1 MAKRRAL
8 IVALI
13 TLMLLGLSSINALAA
28 GLPDGTPPPST
39 PSVTPTPT
47 NDGGV
52 VTSISQIFHHLV
64 FPAETISEALAGIF
78 NKAANR
84 EAGRMSEEIAKWTS
98 VIGDIVQAPKE
109 GSYTK
114 VAQASLPVAAALAP
128 ALFLL
133 RLALYHWGR
142 MIGENDSGLRVIGD
156 WVTAGVLAVVSGPF
170 LDMIVRLGWW
180 MQGKVLG
187 ETGVLAM
194 RFVES
199 TTATS
204 FVIGIANQTFFGGV
218 LTLGLS
224 IGSLVA
230 IAGLLFAFASANA
243 ALFILSISAA
253 PLAVASV
260 IPQARWLRSLWL
272 KALLIIAL
280 LPIAAGGV
288 FKAGLASS
296 YLFNSQGLLS
306 GIIRVIWLWGA
317 TGMLL
322 SISGILGKMTI
333 SATADGIKAMVGTVQ
348 QVASI
353 AALAATGAGAIGA
366 GGAAVGA
373 GVGAGTVGTSTASTA
388 ATGGGAGAGMAS
400 GTGMGAAMPVAAS
413 SPGGAEGAA
422 MGHLN
427 AAQDLTRQA
436 AAFDALGMRAPA
448 QFSRAMAHSHE
459 LSARQ
464 VELNQ
469 RMQRVA
475 ENETRSETH
484 VETQGVDFGFA
495 PGVNS
500 GIAATF
506 QGSQADFQQGF
517 QGLSP
522 YMTQHGLTPDVF
534 ASQYPED
541 TGRMVQA
548 YLTHGDDIRQ
558 ARDPLFRAGEL
569 GNIEKARDVIEFTP
583 MNWRAGDTTQ

>member
-8 IVALI
+8 IATMI
-13 TLMLLGLSSINALAA
+13 ALMLIGLSSVSAMAA
-28 GLPDGTPPPST
+28 SPAQGTPPPST

-47 NDGGV
+47 DDGGV
-52 VTSISQIFHHLV
+52 ITSISQIFHHLV

-84 EAGRMSEEIAKWTS
+84 EAGRMSEEIAKWTG
-98 VIGDIVQAPKE
+98 VIGDIIQAPKE
-109 GSYTK
+109 GDYARA
-114 VAQASLPVAAALAP
+114 AQSSLPVAAALAP

-142 MIGENDSGLRVIGD
+142 LVGEQDSGLKVIGD
-156 WVTAGVLAVVSGPF
+156 WVTAGVLAVVAGPF
-170 LDMIVRLGWW
+170 LDMVVRLGWW

-187 ETGVLAM
+187 ETGELAL

-204 FVIGIANQTFFGGV
+204 LAMGIANRTFFGGI

-224 IGSLVA
+224 LGSLVA

-260 IPQARWLRSLWL
+260 VPQARWLRSLWI
-272 KALLIIAL
+272 KALLIIAI

-296 YLFNSQGLLS
+296 YLFDRQGLLS

-322 SISGILGKMTI
+322 SLSGILGKMTI
-333 SATADGIKAMVGTVQ
+333 TATADGLKAMVGTVQ
-348 QVASI
+348 QIASI
-353 AALAATGAGAIGA
+353 AALAAAGAGALGA
-366 GGAAVGA
+366 GGAAAGA
-373 GVGAGTVGTSTASTA
+373 GAGSGGVGAATATE
-388 ATGGGAGAGMAS
+388 GAGAGMSGAS
-400 GTGMGAAMPVAAS
+400 AAAS
-413 SPGGAEGAA
+413 SLPTTGESAA
-422 MGHLN
+422 LGHLN

-436 AAFDALGMRAPA
+436 ATFDALGMRAPA

-464 VELNQ
+464 VELNR
-469 RMQRVA
+469 RMQRVT
-475 ENETRSETH
+475 EGETS
-484 VETQGVDFGFA
+484 VETQGADFGFA
-495 PGVNS
+495 PNVNR
-500 GIAATF
+500 GIATTF
-506 QGSQADFQQGF
+506 QGSKAEFDQGY
-517 QGLSP
+517 QGVSPLLS
-522 YMTQHGLTPDVF
+522 QHGLTPEIF

-541 TGRMVQA
+541 TGRLVQA
-548 YLTHGDDIRQ
+548 YLAHGDEIRQ

-569 GNIEKARDVIEFTP
+569 GGIEKAREVIEFTP
-583 MNWRAGDTTQ
+583 LNWRSGDSTA

>member
-8 IVALI
+8 IICLI
-13 TLMLLGLSSINALAA
+13 ALMLLGLSSINALAA
-28 GLPDGTPPPST
+28 SPAQGTPPPST
-39 PSVTPTPT
+39 PTVTPTPT
-47 NDGGV
+47 DDGGV
-52 VTSISQIFHHLV
+52 ITSISQIFHHLV

-84 EAGRMSEEIAKWTS
+84 EAGRMGEEIAKWTG
-98 VIGDIVQAPKE
+98 VIGDIVQAPRE
-109 GSYTK
+109 GDYARA
-114 VAQASLPVAAALAP
+114 AQSSLPVAAALAP

-142 MIGENDSGLRVIGD
+142 LVGEQDSGLQVIGD
-156 WVTAGVLAVVSGPF
+156 WVTAGVLAVVAGPF
-170 LDMIVRLGWW
+170 LDMVVRLGWW
-180 MQGKVLG
+180 MQGQVLG
-187 ETGVLAM
+187 ETSDLALQ
-194 RFVES
+194 FIKS

-204 FVIGIANQTFFGGV
+204 LALGIANRTFFGGI

-224 IGSLVA
+224 LGSLVA

-260 IPQARWLRSLWL
+260 VPQARWLRSLWI
-272 KALLIIAL
+272 KALLIIAI

-296 YLFNSQGLLS
+296 YLFDRQGLLS

-322 SISGILGKMTI
+322 SLSGILGKMTI
-333 SATADGIKAMVGTVQ
+333 TATADGLKAMVGTVQ
-348 QVASI
+348 QIASI
-353 AALAATGAGAIGA
+353 AALAAAGAGALGA
-366 GGAAVGA
+366 GGAAAGA
-373 GVGAGTVGTSTASTA
+373 GAGSGA
-388 ATGGGAGAGMAS
+388 ATATEGAGAGMSGAS
-400 GTGMGAAMPVAAS
+400 AAAS
-413 SPGGAEGAA
+413 SLPASGESAA
-422 MGHLN
+422 LGHLN

-436 AAFDALGMRAPA
+436 ATFDALGLRAPA

-469 RMQRVA
+469 RMQRVT
-475 ENETRSETH
+475 EGEIS
-484 VETQGVDFGFA
+484 VETQGADFGFA
-495 PGVNS
+495 PNVNR

-506 QGSQADFQQGF
+506 QGSKAEFDQGY
-517 QGLSP
+517 QGVSPLLS
-522 YMTQHGLTPDVF
+522 QHGLTPELF

-541 TGRMVQA
+541 TGRLVQA
-548 YLTHGDDIRQ
+548 YLAHSDEIRQ

-569 GNIEKARDVIEFTP
+569 GGIEKAREVIEFTP
-583 MNWRAGDTTQ
+583 LNWRSGDPTA